1 MSEAAHRVG
10 DVHARAHARGAADR
24 PSRWRHD
31 ESERDACAI
40 IANVKKDGKPSHGN
54 VKRTLEALA
63 RMGHRTG
70 EVEGEGDG
78 AGLQTD
84 IPRERWAKRLEAAG
98 LRGTLVNRAQFTVA
112 HVCVPHERR
121 AEADAIM
128 LRALA
133 VFED

>member
-1 MSEAAHRVG
+1 MSEAACIVG

-63 RMGHRTG
+63 RMGHRTR

-84 IPRERWAKRLEAAG
+84 IQRERWAKRLEAAG
-98 LRGTLVNRAQFTVA
+98 LRGTLVNCAQFTVA
-112 HVCVPHERR
+112 HIMSPHERR
-121 AEADAIM
+121 AESDAVI
-128 LRALA
+128 
-133 VFED
+133 